1 MREDIKAS
9 IDRYAKEGCPTDDF
23 LKAVLENKLTESFAK
38 ADDDNI
44 KDMFEIVNYC
54 YWNIPSISWGSP
66 QAVKDWI
73 NMNEARRKKK
83 SESEFRNNF
92 I

>member
-1 MREDIKAS
+1 VRDDIKAS
-9 IDRYAKEGCPTDDF
+9 IDRYANEGCPVGHF
-23 LKAVLENKLTESFAK
+23 LTAVLENKLIESFAK

-66 QAVKDWI
+66 QAVKDWL
-73 NMNEARRKKK
+73 NMHEEKRQKSKK
-83 SESEFRNNF
+83 
-92 I
+92 